1 MARASE
7 QRRLNAGNGD
17 GDVDLIRAAPVLARL
32 AFAAWLRATGWT
44 VQTSVAASSR
54 VLRGAANGDSP
65 AQIIRDVEAELRD
78 YVRRLL
84 GVESNGD
91 GAADDPEPVDAEVVE
106 DDHL

>member
-44 VQTSVAASSR
+44 VQTSIAASSR
-54 VLRGAANGDSP
+54 VLRGAANGESP
-65 AQIIRDVEAELRD
+65 AQFIRDVEGEIRE

-91 GAADDPEPVDAEVVE
+91 GSSEAAEPV
-106 DDHL
+106 